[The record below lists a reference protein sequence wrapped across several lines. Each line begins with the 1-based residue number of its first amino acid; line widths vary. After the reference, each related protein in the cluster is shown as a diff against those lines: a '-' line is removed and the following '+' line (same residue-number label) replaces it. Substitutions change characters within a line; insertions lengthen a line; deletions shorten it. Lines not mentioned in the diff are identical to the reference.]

1 MSTSVGIGLVGA
13 GAFGQFCLDAYHEM
27 EQVHIAAVA
36 DVDEERAKST
46 AKTYN
51 ARAYTSLADMLR
63 HDDVQIVAL
72 NTPPNLHAR
81 QGRQVIQAGRH
92 LFCEKPLATSL
103 EDARLLLA
111 AAAAQGVRVT
121 VNYVMRHNLFW
132 QAAAKINRLS
142 LLGALRYIDLSNHAA
157 GLELPSS
164 HWFWDKKISGGIWVE
179 HGVHFFDAFSMV
191 TRETGQIE
199 YARRYTNVHN
209 QNDRVEALAQYGQ
222 TAAHFYHAF
231 DQSATGEQTVVNL
244 TFERGYVRLD
254 GWIPVHMTI
263 VTPVDADNL
272 VPLLPG
278 KVKVKYTPG
287 GRANIT
293 AYAPEGKSAVYR
305 QCIQRGMSNLVSEIK
320 GEGYGL
326 AVTPHMALSSLKM
339 AVDAENFGAAK
350 G

>member
-1 MSTSVGIGLVGA
+1 MSTSVGVGLVGA

-36 DVDEERAKST
+36 DVDESRAKST
-46 AKTYN
+46 ARLYG
-51 ARAYTSLADMLR
+51 ARSYTSLADMLR
-63 HDDVQIVAL
+63 NDDVQIVAL

-111 AAAAQGVRVT
+111 AAAAQGVKVT

-132 QAAAKINRLS
+132 QAVAKINRLS
-142 LLGALRYIDLSNHAA
+142 LLGALRHIDLANHAA
-157 GLELPSS
+157 GLELPTS
-164 HWFWDKKISGGIWVE
+164 HWFWDKTISGGIWIE

-191 TRETGQIE
+191 TRETGQIDF
-199 YARRYTNVHN
+199 ARHYHDAHN
-209 QNDRVEALAQYGQ
+209 RNDRVEALAQYGQ

-231 DQSATGEQTVVNL
+231 DQSATSEQTVVNL

-254 GWIPVHMTI
+254 GWIPIYMTI

-272 VPLLPG
+272 LPLLPG
-278 KVKVKYTPG
+278 KVKVKQTPG
-287 GRANIT
+287 GRSYIT
-293 AYAPEGKSAVYR
+293 AYAPDGKTAVYR
-305 QCIQRGMSNLVSEIK
+305 QCIQRGMSNLVSEIT
-320 GEGYGL
+320 GESYGL
-326 AVTPHMALSSLKM
+326 TVMPHMALSSLKM
-339 AVDAENFGAAK
+339 AVDAENLGAGK
-350 G
+350 